1 MSKVTDR
8 LTDQNVI
15 NLALQQFEAEKRK
28 KLPSVVVSLTSQ
40 GKVYPETHPL
50 RAGTIEMRYMTA
62 YDEDILTNSSYM
74 KQGILFDKLLEA
86 IILTPVKVNEIAEVD
101 KFGLILNARIL
112 AYGADYDVVVKDP
125 KTGNEL
131 KRTINLSN
139 VLKSKPITLQPDK
152 NGEFVYQVD
161 NSTTLKYKLLINEST
176 TTVSDLLKKIITQI
190 NDTRD
195 PAAIENFIRYEF
207 LAMDAKRFRK
217 HIQEVTPDLDLTV
230 EIEGEDG
237 STFSTGF
244 PIGPELF
251 WF

>member
-8 LTDQNVI
+8 LGDQNVI

-28 KLPSVVVSLTSQ
+28 KLPSVIVSLTSQ

-50 RAGTIEMRYMTA
+50 RGGNIEMRYMTA
-62 YDEDILTNSSYM
+62 YDEDILTNASYM

-86 IILTPVKVNEIAEVD
+86 IILTPVKITDIAEVD
-101 KFGLILNARIL
+101 KFGLIINARIL
-112 AYGADYDVVVKDP
+112 AYGADYDVIVKDP

-131 KRTINLSN
+131 QRTINLSN
-139 VLKSKPITLQPDK
+139 ILKPKPVTLQPDK
-152 NGEFVYQVD
+152 NGEFDYRVND
-161 NSTTLKYKLLINEST
+161 SITLKYKLLVNTPT
-176 TTVSDLLKKIITQI
+176 TTVSDLLKSIITQV

-195 PAAIENFIRYEF
+195 PLAIENFIRYEF
-207 LAMDAKRFRK
+207 LALDAKRFRK
-217 HIQEVTPDLDLTV
+217 HVQEITPDLDLNV

-237 STFSTGF
+237 STFTTGF

>member
-8 LTDQNVI
+8 LSNQDVI
-15 NLALQQFEAEKRK
+15 NLARQQYETDKRK
-28 KLPSVVVSLTSQ
+28 KLPSVVVALTSLGQ
-40 GKVYPETHPL
+40 IYPEKHPL

-86 IILTPVKVNEIAEVD
+86 IILTPIKISDIADVD

-112 AYGADYDVVVKDP
+112 AYGPDYEVVVKDP
-125 KTGNEL
+125 QTGNEL
-131 KRTINLSN
+131 NRTINLSSI
-139 VLKSKPITLQPDK
+139 KPKPINLQPDK
-152 NGEFVYQVD
+152 NGEFDYQID
-161 NSTTLKYKLLINEST
+161 NSVSIKFKLAVSNTTN
-176 TTVSDLLKKIITQI
+176 TVSDLLKTIITQVGES
-190 NDTRD
+190 RD
-195 PAAIENFIRYEF
+195 SDIIDNFIRYEF
-207 LAMDAKRFRK
+207 LALDAKRFRK
-217 HIQEVTPDLDLTV
+217 HVQEMTPDLDLTV

-237 STFSTGF
+237 STFKTGF